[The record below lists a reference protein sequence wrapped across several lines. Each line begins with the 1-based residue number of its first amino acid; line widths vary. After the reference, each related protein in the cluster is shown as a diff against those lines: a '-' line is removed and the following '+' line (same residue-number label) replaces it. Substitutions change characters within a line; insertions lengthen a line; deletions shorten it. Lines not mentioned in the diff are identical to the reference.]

1 MLKVF
6 DEKED
11 YLQINEE
18 VKNAKEPKD
27 GILLIKKYE
36 DLSKATNRKI
46 INIVEKQGELLD
58 RFKDSDEFFD
68 SIGLSRSYIYFK
80 IGLYKFLCKYP
91 KLKSSTFTATDFKSN
106 FKLIKNICKVNV
118 DTFSK
123 KK

>member
-36 DLSKATNRKI
+36 NLLKWTNRR
-46 INIVEKQGELLD
+46 L
-58 RFKDSDEFFD
+58 
-68 SIGLSRSYIYFK
+68 
-80 IGLYKFLCKYP
+80 
-91 KLKSSTFTATDFKSN
+91 
-106 FKLIKNICKVNV
+106 
-118 DTFSK
+118 
-123 KK
+123 